1 MNHLRIAVIGTGYV
15 GLVSGACFAEFGIK
29 VTCAD
34 IDEDKIAALIGGK
47 IPFYEPG
54 LREKVE
60 SGVAAGRLAFTT
72 DVAAAI
78 RDALVVFIAV
88 GTPANR
94 DGTPNLGAID
104 AVAGEIGRNLDG
116 YKVIVTK
123 STVPPRTGERV
134 RALIEAE
141 AGSGAG
147 FDVVSNP
154 EFLREGSAIEDFMHP
169 DRIVVGADS
178 QRAIEIMKE
187 LYRPLY
193 LIETPFIVTDVRTAE
208 MIKYTSNAFLA
219 LKISFIN
226 EVANLCER
234 VGADVHVVAKAMGLD
249 GRISPKF
256 LHPGPGFGGSCFP
269 KDVSALVAA
278 ADGVDYDFKI
288 GRAVLEVNAR
298 QRLLM
303 VDKIR
308 RAAGSLD
315 GKTIGFLGLAFKP
328 NTDDMRDSPT
338 IAIIE
343 ALQAEGATIRAHD
356 PAAMDN
362 ARQIFTAIS
371 YCDDAYEV
379 AEGADVLVVATEWNQ
394 FRNLDLE
401 RLKEAMATPVVVDL
415 RNVYDPQRMREL
427 GFEYEGVGRPL
438 LMALKPTAAS

>member
-1 MNHLRIAVIGTGYV
+1 MNHLRSAVIGTGYV

-34 IDEDKIAALIGGK
+34 IDEEKIAGLIGGK

-78 RDALVVFIAV
+78 REALVVFIAV

-94 DGTPNLGAID
+94 DGTPNLGAVD

-116 YKVIVTK
+116 DKVIVTK

-141 AGSGAG
+141 AGGGAG

-178 QRAIEIMKE
+178 PRAIEIMKE

-193 LIETPFIVTDVRTAE
+193 LIETPFIVTDVPTAE

-288 GRAVLEVNAR
+288 GKAVLEVNAR

-308 RAAGSLD
+308 RAAGSLG
-315 GKTIGFLGLAFKP
+315 GKSIGFLGLAFKP

-362 ARQIFTAIS
+362 ARQVFTAID
-371 YCDDAYEV
+371 YCDDAYQV

-401 RLKEAMATPVVVDL
+401 RLKNAMTAPVVVDL
-415 RNVYDPQRMREL
+415 RNVYDPKRMREL
-427 GFEYEGVGRPL
+427 GFEYEGVGRPP
-438 LMALKPTAAS
+438 LMAPKPAAAG

>member
-34 IDEDKIAALIGGK
+34 IDEEKIAGLIGGK

-78 RDALVVFIAV
+78 REALVVFIAV

-94 DGTPNLGAID
+94 DGTPNLGAVD

-141 AGSGAG
+141 AGGGAG

-178 QRAIEIMKE
+178 PRAIEIMKE

-193 LIETPFIVTDVRTAE
+193 LIETPFIVTDVPTAE

-234 VGADVHVVAKAMGLD
+234 VGADVHVVARAMGLD

-288 GRAVLEVNAR
+288 GKAVLEVNAR

-308 RAAGSLD
+308 RAAGSLG
-315 GKTIGFLGLAFKP
+315 GKSIGFLGLAFKP

-362 ARQIFTAIS
+362 ARQVFTAID
-371 YCDDAYEV
+371 YCDDAYQV

-401 RLKEAMATPVVVDL
+401 RLKNAMTAPVVVDL
-415 RNVYDPQRMREL
+415 RNVYDPKRMREL
-427 GFEYEGVGRPL
+427 GFEYEGVGRPP
-438 LMALKPTAAS
+438 LMAPKPAAAG